1 MPNPERMITRSN
13 TIIEVQNPCPYS
25 IASFPLSLSL
35 RGVSPHCRDALGWL
49 HIVNNHLSS
58 PALRMGLV
66 ADTAHDSTAWFLAAF
81 HHPYTPSITLTI
93 HFGLIRIGPV
103 LLPLFFLRISD
114 EGEGLLLETSLNPYQ
129 ADLQGLKLLRCL
141 CSQDSYRIHYRSLAT
156 KTEHTLDV
164 PNTHHALYR
173 QAVDLLEAHP
183 PWTSTQF
190 VQAQYQLAESWSTP
204 EERYQN
210 LQNPPEHSNSLGM

>member
-1 MPNPERMITRSN
+1 MTIRPN
-13 TIIEVQNPCPYS
+13 TIIEVQNLCPHS
-25 IASFPLSLSL
+25 EASFPSSFSSHAVSQRYRKALS
-35 RGVSPHCRDALGWL
+35 WF
-49 HIVNNHLSS
+49 HIVNEHLAS

-66 ADTAHDSTAWFLAAF
+66 ADTTHDSTAWFLASLPL
-81 HHPYTPSITLTI
+81 PYTPSNTVTI

-103 LLPLFFLRISD
+103 LLPLFFLRSSSG
-114 EGEGLLLETSLNPYQ
+114 GEDFLLETSLNPYH

-141 CSQDSYRIHYRSLAT
+141 CSQDSYRIHYRGLTT

-190 VQAQYQLAESWSTP
+190 MQAQYQLAESWSTP

-210 LQNPPEHSNSLGM
+210 LQNPPEHSNSLDT